1 MASPILIT
9 SCDTSI
15 QYNVEYTGITLNN
28 GSAYIFTFTGS
39 TPSGCYTYNGVGTLP
54 TVDYVSTVSTP
65 YAGCVECLGSITP
78 TPTPT
83 NTETPTV
90 TPTNTETPT
99 VTPTESETS
108 TPTITPTN
116 TETPTPT
123 ITPTNTETP
132 TVTPTESE
140 TPTVTPTESETPTPT
155 ITPTNTETPTVT
167 PTESETPTPTVTP
180 TNTETPTV
188 TPTNTPTCSVTT
200 QYLEV
205 DLGGCSNFQLSL
217 FNDSGFTS
225 NANALCDYIISG
237 TAYGDLGTVYSG
249 TEIIQQGDHNHN
261 FNLNPVLQ
269 PGECVTGFTVNSYT
283 TSGCTCPVILILPAE
298 PTPTPTI
305 TPTPTNTETPTVTPT
320 ESETPTP
327 TITPTNTETPTVT
340 PTESET
346 PTPTV
351 TPTNTETPTGT
362 PSVSQTP
369 TETSTP
375 TNTETPTVTPTVTV
389 TPTNTETPT
398 VTPTNT
404 ETPTVT
410 PTNTQTP
417 TVTPSIT
424 PTDYVFNIYTF
435 KDCCDVSNIFR
446 FNTISSTLI
455 VGQTFYISSTGFT
468 GCAEVIPYEPI
479 GENYSGVGVVFTEQS
494 SCDDGYCP
502 TCPTPTPT
510 PSGPVVDCTCLE
522 YLLYNSNSIDV
533 YVDHIDCYGQFREF
547 LILADTT
554 VSLCACENSV
564 IAPEGV
570 YVTLIGECPAPSATV
585 QPTPTQTPTPSLTP
599 SAGWN
604 LCPISEYCLLT
615 YFPTT
620 ELYDGTYYSAGT
632 ENERIF
638 YTGDTGVI
646 YYTGTYWCLSA
657 TQFGDCI
664 LHGKIPS
671 SSICPDL
678 CDEVFSSGTCVTT
691 TSTTNPCNIFD
702 FDAYFYCDVSTTT
715 TTTIPCSATSIDVS
729 FSSYTT
735 TTTTANPCIGV
746 GGSISFS
753 SYTTTTTTTGTTTTT
768 TAPRNLPVS
777 GDVTFTLVETIF
789 VCPGQTYQFQE
800 CNTNNMYY
808 LEPSNIFVDVDLI
821 TNYAY
826 NMTINGT
833 QSCYTYIGVS
843 DISPNAT
850 CSVVDSWYDN
860 CSTCIETL

>member
-1 MASPILIT
+1 MASIIIQ
-9 SCDTSI
+9 SCNSPFT
-15 QYNVEYTGITLNN
+15 QYDVEYSGTPLSPSPI
-28 GSAYIFTFTGS
+28 AYFLTFTGS
-39 TPSGCYTYNGVGTLP
+39 TPSDCYTYTGAIGSTPIDEIV
-54 TVDYVSTVSTP
+54 TVSTP
-65 YAGCVECLGSITP
+65 FPSCIECLGSITP

-83 NTETPTV
+83 NTV
-90 TPTNTETPT
+90 
-99 VTPTESETS
+99 

-116 TETPTPT
+116 TETPTG
-123 ITPTNTETP
+123 TPSISETP
-132 TVTPTESE
+132 TVTPTL
-140 TPTVTPTESETPTPT
+140 TVTPTESETPTPT

-167 PTESETPTPTVTP
+167 PT
-180 TNTETPTV
+180 
-188 TPTNTPTCSVTT
+188 
-200 QYLEV
+200 
-205 DLGGCSNFQLSL
+205 
-217 FNDSGFTS
+217 
-225 NANALCDYIISG
+225 
-237 TAYGDLGTVYSG
+237 
-249 TEIIQQGDHNHN
+249 
-261 FNLNPVLQ
+261 
-269 PGECVTGFTVNSYT
+269 
-283 TSGCTCPVILILPAE
+283 
-298 PTPTPTI
+298 
-305 TPTPTNTETPTVTPT
+305 VTPT

-327 TITPTNTETPTVT
+327 TITPTNTETPSVSQT
-340 PTESET
+340 PTNTQT
-346 PTPTV
+346 PTGTPSVSPTSTPTV
-351 TPTNTETPTGT
+351 TPTNTQTPTGT
-362 PSVSQTP
+362 PSVSP
-369 TETSTP
+369 TS
-375 TNTETPTVTPTVTV
+375 TVTPT
-389 TPTNTETPT
+389 PTITSTPT

-404 ETPTVT
+404 QTPTVT

-424 PTDYVFNIYTF
+424 PTDYAFNIYTF
-435 KDCCDVSNIFR
+435 KDCCDETNIFR

-455 VGQTFYISSTGFT
+455 VGQTFYITSTGFT

-494 SCDDGYCP
+494 SCDDGFCP

-547 LILADTT
+547 LVVADTT

-570 YVTLIGECPAPSATV
+570 YITLIGECPAPSSTV

-604 LCPISEYCLLT
+604 LCPIDEYCLLT

-620 ELYDGTYYSAGT
+620 ELYDGTYYSGST
-632 ENERIF
+632 YLDRVV
-638 YTGDTGVI
+638 YSGDNAVI
-646 YYTGTYWCLSA
+646 YYTGTYWCLSE
-657 TQFGDCI
+657 TLGGDCI

-691 TSTTNPCNIFD
+691 TSTTNPCNVFD

-768 TAPRNLPVS
+768 TTSRDLPVS

-808 LEPSNIFVDVDLI
+808 LEPSNIFVDVDIL

-843 DISPNAT
+843 TVSPNAT
-850 CSVVDSWYDN
+850 GSFVDSWYDN

>member
-1 MASPILIT
+1 MATILIT
-9 SCDTSI
+9 SCDTLLT
-15 QYNVEYTGITLNN
+15 YNVEYGGIPLVSPPT
-28 GSAYIFTFTGS
+28 AYFLTFTGS
-39 TPSGCYTYNGVGTLP
+39 TPSGCYTYTAIGSSP
-54 TVDYVSTVSTP
+54 IDEIATVSSP
-65 YAGCVECLGSITP
+65 YAGCIECLGSITP

-83 NTETPTV
+83 NTVTPTLNTPTP
-90 TPTNTETPT
+90 TPTNTATPT
-99 VTPTESETS
+99 LTP
-108 TPTITPTN
+108 
-116 TETPTPT
+116 
-123 ITPTNTETP
+123 
-132 TVTPTESE
+132 
-140 TPTVTPTESETPTPT
+140 
-155 ITPTNTETPTVT
+155 T

-180 TNTETPTV
+180 TNTATPTVTPTV
-188 TPTNTPTCSVTT
+188 TPTNTK
-200 QYLEV
+200 
-205 DLGGCSNFQLSL
+205 
-217 FNDSGFTS
+217 
-225 NANALCDYIISG
+225 
-237 TAYGDLGTVYSG
+237 
-249 TEIIQQGDHNHN
+249 
-261 FNLNPVLQ
+261 
-269 PGECVTGFTVNSYT
+269 
-283 TSGCTCPVILILPAE
+283 
-298 PTPTPTI
+298 
-305 TPTPTNTETPTVTPT
+305 TPTVTPT
-320 ESETPTP
+320 T
-327 TITPTNTETPTVT
+327 TPTNTKTPTVT
-340 PTESET
+340 PTTT
-346 PTPTV
+346 PTNTKTPTV
-351 TPTNTETPTGT
+351 TP
-362 PSVSQTP
+362 S
-369 TETSTP
+369 
-375 TNTETPTVTPTVTV
+375 
-389 TPTNTETPT
+389 
-398 VTPTNT
+398 
-404 ETPTVT
+404 
-410 PTNTQTP
+410 NTQTP
-417 TVTPSIT
+417 TVTPSITPTNTNTPSIT

-435 KDCCDVSNIFR
+435 RDCCDVTNIFR
-446 FNTISSTLI
+446 FNTISSTLT
-455 VGQTFYISSTGFT
+455 VGQTFYISNSVDFT
-468 GCAEVIPYEPI
+468 GCAEVIPYESI

-510 PSGPVVDCTCLE
+510 PTGPVLDCTCLE
-522 YLLYNSNSIDV
+522 YLLFNSNSLDV

-547 LILADTT
+547 FILPNTT

-604 LCPISEYCLLT
+604 LCPVEEYCVLT
-615 YFPTT
+615 YFATT

-632 ENERIF
+632 ENDRIF

-646 YYTGTYWCLSA
+646 YYTGTHWCLSA

-702 FDAYFYCDVSTTT
+702 FDAYFDCDVSTTT
-715 TTTIPCSATSIDVS
+715 TTTIPCSATSIDVT
-729 FSSYTT
+729 FSAYTT

-753 SYTTTTTTTGTTTTT
+753 SYTTTTTTIGTTTTT
-768 TAPRNLPVS
+768 TTNRGLPVS
-777 GDVTFTLVETIF
+777 GDVTYTLVETVF

-843 DISPNAT
+843 TVSPNAT
-850 CSVVDSWYDN
+850 SSVVDSWYSN

>member
-15 QYNVEYTGITLNN
+15 QYNVEYTGITLNG

-39 TPSGCYTYNGVGTLP
+39 TPSGCYTYNGIGTLP
-54 TVDYVSTVSTP
+54 VVDYVSTVSTL

-83 NTETPTV
+83 NTETPT
-90 TPTNTETPT
+90 P
-99 VTPTESETS
+99 
-108 TPTITPTN
+108 TPTN

-123 ITPTNTETP
+123 PTNTETP
-132 TVTPTESE
+132 TV
-140 TPTVTPTESETPTPT
+140 
-155 ITPTNTETPTVT
+155 
-167 PTESETPTPTVTP
+167 
-180 TNTETPTV
+180 
-188 TPTNTPTCSVTT
+188 
-200 QYLEV
+200 
-205 DLGGCSNFQLSL
+205 
-217 FNDSGFTS
+217 
-225 NANALCDYIISG
+225 
-237 TAYGDLGTVYSG
+237 
-249 TEIIQQGDHNHN
+249 
-261 FNLNPVLQ
+261 
-269 PGECVTGFTVNSYT
+269 
-283 TSGCTCPVILILPAE
+283 
-298 PTPTPTI
+298 
-305 TPTPTNTETPTVTPT
+305 TPTNTETPTVTPT

-346 PTPTV
+346 PTPTITPTNTETPTVTPTVTV

-362 PSVSQTP
+362 PSVSQTPTETSTPTNTQTPTVTPTVTSTPTNTQTPTVTP

-398 VTPTNT
+398 VTPTVTVTPTNTKTPTGTPSVSQTPTVTPTNT

-424 PTDYVFNIYTF
+424 PTDYAFNIYTF

-547 LILADTT
+547 LVLADTT

-570 YVTLIGECPAPSATV
+570 YITLIGECPAPSATV

>member
-15 QYNVEYTGITLNN
+15 QYNVEYTGITLNG

-39 TPSGCYTYNGVGTLP
+39 TPSGCYTYNGIGTP
-54 TVDYVSTVSTP
+54 PVVDYVSTVSTL

-99 VTPTESETS
+99 VTPT
-108 TPTITPTN
+108 
-116 TETPTPT
+116 
-123 ITPTNTETP
+123 NTETP
-132 TVTPTESE
+132 TV
-140 TPTVTPTESETPTPT
+140 
-155 ITPTNTETPTVT
+155 
-167 PTESETPTPTVTP
+167 
-180 TNTETPTV
+180 
-188 TPTNTPTCSVTT
+188 
-200 QYLEV
+200 
-205 DLGGCSNFQLSL
+205 
-217 FNDSGFTS
+217 
-225 NANALCDYIISG
+225 
-237 TAYGDLGTVYSG
+237 
-249 TEIIQQGDHNHN
+249 
-261 FNLNPVLQ
+261 
-269 PGECVTGFTVNSYT
+269 
-283 TSGCTCPVILILPAE
+283 
-298 PTPTPTI
+298 
-305 TPTPTNTETPTVTPT
+305 TPTNTETPTVTPT

-346 PTPTV
+346 PTPTITPTNTETPTVTPSVTV

-375 TNTETPTVTPTVTV
+375 TNTQTPTVTPTETSTPTNTQTPTVTPTVTV

-398 VTPTNT
+398 GTLSVTQTPTVTPTNT
-404 ETPTVT
+404 QTSTPTVT

-424 PTDYVFNIYTF
+424 PTNTNTPSITPTDYAFNIYTF
-435 KDCCDVSNIFR
+435 KDCCDETNIFR

-455 VGQTFYISSTGFT
+455 VGQTFYITSTGFT

-494 SCDDGYCP
+494 SCDDGFCP

-547 LILADTT
+547 LVVADTT

-570 YVTLIGECPAPSATV
+570 YITLIGECPAPSATV

-789 VCPGQTYQFQE
+789 ICPGQTYQFQE

>member
-15 QYNVEYTGITLNN
+15 PYNVEYTGITLNG

-39 TPSGCYTYNGVGTLP
+39 TPSGCYTYNGIGTLP
-54 TVDYVSTVSTP
+54 VVDYVSTVSTL

-83 NTETPTV
+83 NTETPT
-90 TPTNTETPT
+90 P
-99 VTPTESETS
+99 
-108 TPTITPTN
+108 
-116 TETPTPT
+116 
-123 ITPTNTETP
+123 
-132 TVTPTESE
+132 
-140 TPTVTPTESETPTPT
+140 
-155 ITPTNTETPTVT
+155 
-167 PTESETPTPTVTP
+167 TP

-188 TPTNTPTCSVTT
+188 TPTNT
-200 QYLEV
+200 E
-205 DLGGCSNFQLSL
+205 
-217 FNDSGFTS
+217 
-225 NANALCDYIISG
+225 
-237 TAYGDLGTVYSG
+237 
-249 TEIIQQGDHNHN
+249 
-261 FNLNPVLQ
+261 
-269 PGECVTGFTVNSYT
+269 
-283 TSGCTCPVILILPAE
+283 
-298 PTPTPTI
+298 TPTV
-305 TPTPTNTETPTVTPT
+305 TPTNTETPTVTPT

-346 PTPTV
+346 PTPTITPTNTETPTVTPTESETPTPTITPTNTETPTVTPTESETPTPTITPTNTETPTVTPTVTV

-375 TNTETPTVTPTVTV
+375 TNTQTPTVTPTETSTPTNTQTPTVTPTVTSTPTNTQTPTVTPTVTV

-398 VTPTNT
+398 GTLSVTQTPTVTPTNT
-404 ETPTVT
+404 QTSTPTVT

-424 PTDYVFNIYTF
+424 PTDYAFNIYTF

-522 YLLYNSNSIDV
+522 YLLFNSNSLDV

-547 LILADTT
+547 FILPNTT

-604 LCPISEYCLLT
+604 LCPVEEYCVLT

-632 ENERIF
+632 HNDRV
-638 YTGDTGVI
+638 YYSGDTGFI
-646 YYTGTYWCLSA
+646 YYSTGTTSWCLSS
-657 TQFGDCI
+657 TLNGSCI
-664 LHGKIPS
+664 LHGKIPN

-678 CDEVFSSGTCVTT
+678 CDELFSSGTCVTT

-702 FDAYFYCDVSTTT
+702 FDAYFDCDVSTTT
-715 TTTIPCSATSIDVS
+715 TTTIPCSATSINVT
-729 FSSYTT
+729 FSAYTT
-735 TTTTANPCIGV
+735 TTTTVSPCPSFT
-746 GGSISFS
+746 GSISFS

-768 TAPRNLPVS
+768 TANRSLPVS
-777 GDVTFTLVETIF
+777 GDVTYTLVETVF

-843 DISPNAT
+843 TVSPNAT
-850 CSVVDSWYDN
+850 SSVVDSWYGN

>member
-15 QYNVEYTGITLNN
+15 QYNVEYTGITLNG

-39 TPSGCYTYNGVGTLP
+39 TPSGCYTYNGIGTP
-54 TVDYVSTVSTP
+54 PVVDYVSTVSTL

-99 VTPTESETS
+99 VTPT
-108 TPTITPTN
+108 
-116 TETPTPT
+116 
-123 ITPTNTETP
+123 NTETP
-132 TVTPTESE
+132 TV
-140 TPTVTPTESETPTPT
+140 
-155 ITPTNTETPTVT
+155 
-167 PTESETPTPTVTP
+167 
-180 TNTETPTV
+180 
-188 TPTNTPTCSVTT
+188 
-200 QYLEV
+200 
-205 DLGGCSNFQLSL
+205 
-217 FNDSGFTS
+217 
-225 NANALCDYIISG
+225 
-237 TAYGDLGTVYSG
+237 
-249 TEIIQQGDHNHN
+249 
-261 FNLNPVLQ
+261 
-269 PGECVTGFTVNSYT
+269 
-283 TSGCTCPVILILPAE
+283 
-298 PTPTPTI
+298 
-305 TPTPTNTETPTVTPT
+305 TPTNTETPTVTPT

-346 PTPTV
+346 PTPTITPTNTETPTVTPSVTV

-375 TNTETPTVTPTVTV
+375 TNTQTPTVTPTETSTPTNTQTPTVTPTVTV

-398 VTPTNT
+398 GTLSVTQTPTVTPTNT
-404 ETPTVT
+404 QTSTPTVT

-424 PTDYVFNIYTF
+424 PTNTNTPSITPTDYVFNIYTF
-435 KDCCDVSNIFR
+435 RDCCDVTNIFR
-446 FNTISSTLI
+446 FNTISSTLT
-455 VGQTFYISSTGFT
+455 VGQTFYISNSVDFT
-468 GCAEVIPYEPI
+468 GCAEVIPYESI

-510 PSGPVVDCTCLE
+510 PTGPVLDCTCLE
-522 YLLYNSNSIDV
+522 YLLFNSNSLDV

-547 LILADTT
+547 FILPNTT

-604 LCPISEYCLLT
+604 LCPVEEYCVLT

-632 ENERIF
+632 YNNRV
-638 YTGDTGVI
+638 YYSGDTGFI

-657 TQFGDCI
+657 TLNGSCI
-664 LHGKIPS
+664 LHGKIPNT
-671 SSICPDL
+671 SICPDL

-702 FDAYFYCDVSTTT
+702 FDAYFDCDVSTTT
-715 TTTIPCSATSIDVS
+715 TTTIPCSATSINVT
-729 FSSYTT
+729 FSAYTT
-735 TTTTANPCIGV
+735 TTTTVSPCPSFT
-746 GGSISFS
+746 GSISFS

-768 TAPRNLPVS
+768 TANRSLPVS
-777 GDVTFTLVETIF
+777 GDVTYTLVETVF

-843 DISPNAT
+843 TVSPNAT
-850 CSVVDSWYDN
+850 SSVVDSWYGN

>member
-15 QYNVEYTGITLNN
+15 QYNVEYTGITLNG

-39 TPSGCYTYNGVGTLP
+39 TPSGCYTYNGIGTP
-54 TVDYVSTVSTP
+54 PVVDYVSTVSTL

-99 VTPTESETS
+99 VTPT
-108 TPTITPTN
+108 N
-116 TETPTPT
+116 TE
-123 ITPTNTETP
+123 
-132 TVTPTESE
+132 
-140 TPTVTPTESETPTPT
+140 
-155 ITPTNTETPTVT
+155 
-167 PTESETPTPTVTP
+167 TPTVTP

-188 TPTNTPTCSVTT
+188 
-200 QYLEV
+200 
-205 DLGGCSNFQLSL
+205 
-217 FNDSGFTS
+217 
-225 NANALCDYIISG
+225 
-237 TAYGDLGTVYSG
+237 
-249 TEIIQQGDHNHN
+249 
-261 FNLNPVLQ
+261 
-269 PGECVTGFTVNSYT
+269 
-283 TSGCTCPVILILPAE
+283 
-298 PTPTPTI
+298 
-305 TPTPTNTETPTVTPT
+305 TPTNTETPTVTPT

-346 PTPTV
+346 PTPTITPTNTETPTVTPSVTV

-375 TNTETPTVTPTVTV
+375 TNTQTPTVTPTETSTPTNTQTPTVTPTVTV

-398 VTPTNT
+398 GTLSVTQTPTVTPTNT
-404 ETPTVT
+404 QTSTPTVT

-424 PTDYVFNIYTF
+424 PTNTNTPSITPTDYVFNIYTF
-435 KDCCDVSNIFR
+435 RDCCDVTNIFR
-446 FNTISSTLI
+446 FNTISSTLT
-455 VGQTFYISSTGFT
+455 VGQTFYISNSVDFT
-468 GCAEVIPYEPI
+468 GCAEVIPYESI

-510 PSGPVVDCTCLE
+510 PTGPVLDCTCLE
-522 YLLYNSNSIDV
+522 YLLFNSNSLDV

-547 LILADTT
+547 FILPNTT

-604 LCPISEYCLLT
+604 LCPVEEYCVLT

-632 ENERIF
+632 YNNRV
-638 YTGDTGVI
+638 YYSGDTGFI

-657 TQFGDCI
+657 TLNGSCI
-664 LHGKIPS
+664 LHGKIPNT
-671 SSICPDL
+671 SICPDL

-702 FDAYFYCDVSTTT
+702 FDAYFDCDVSTTT
-715 TTTIPCSATSIDVS
+715 TTTIPCSATSINVT
-729 FSSYTT
+729 FSAYTT
-735 TTTTANPCIGV
+735 TTTTVSPCPSFT
-746 GGSISFS
+746 GSISFS

-768 TAPRNLPVS
+768 TANRSLPVS
-777 GDVTFTLVETIF
+777 GDVTYTLVETVF

-843 DISPNAT
+843 TVSPNAT
-850 CSVVDSWYDN
+850 SSVVDSWYGN

>member
-1 MASPILIT
+1 MCTQIIGMEFSVVSKNAACTSPTIASFYVSPLSSLAVGQTLSVNSSCTFPVNDGWYIDTANPNVVYVVTGGSGLIT
-9 SCDTSI
+9 STEFCVDPTPTSTATPTQTITPTLTSTPTNTVTPTQTITPTNCDCVYVDVTITQLDIDSASGNTNPSENGI
-15 QYNVEYTGITLNN
+15 VGYQYNVCTSPSPQTVEYYSGAGVYTNSVCVKQN
-28 GSAYIFTFTGS
+28 QVGSSILFYTQGDNVVT
-39 TPSGCYTYNGVGTLP
+39 SGTSSFSVGGCC
-54 TVDYVSTVSTP
+54 VD
-65 YAGCVECLGSITP
+65 ATP

-90 TPTNTETPT
+90 TPTTTNTQTPTPTVTPSNTETPT
-99 VTPTESETS
+99 VTPT
-108 TPTITPTN
+108 PTN
-116 TETPTPT
+116 TQTPTGTPSVSPTSTVTPTPT
-123 ITPTNTETP
+123 IT
-132 TVTPTESE
+132 S
-140 TPTVTPTESETPTPT
+140 
-155 ITPTNTETPTVT
+155 
-167 PTESETPTPTVTP
+167 TPTVTP
-180 TNTETPTV
+180 TNT
-188 TPTNTPTCSVTT
+188 
-200 QYLEV
+200 Q
-205 DLGGCSNFQLSL
+205 
-217 FNDSGFTS
+217 
-225 NANALCDYIISG
+225 
-237 TAYGDLGTVYSG
+237 
-249 TEIIQQGDHNHN
+249 
-261 FNLNPVLQ
+261 
-269 PGECVTGFTVNSYT
+269 
-283 TSGCTCPVILILPAE
+283 
-298 PTPTPTI
+298 
-305 TPTPTNTETPTVTPT
+305 
-320 ESETPTP
+320 
-327 TITPTNTETPTVT
+327 
-340 PTESET
+340 
-346 PTPTV
+346 
-351 TPTNTETPTGT
+351 
-362 PSVSQTP
+362 
-369 TETSTP
+369 
-375 TNTETPTVTPTVTV
+375 
-389 TPTNTETPT
+389 
-398 VTPTNT
+398 
-404 ETPTVT
+404 TPTVT

-424 PTDYVFNIYTF
+424 PTDYAFNIYTF
-435 KDCCDVSNIFR
+435 KDCCNETNIFR

-455 VGQTFYISSTGFT
+455 VGQTFYITSTGFT

-494 SCDDGYCP
+494 SCDDGFCP

-547 LILADTT
+547 LVVADTT

-570 YVTLIGECPAPSATV
+570 YITLIGECPAPSSTV

-604 LCPISEYCLLT
+604 LCPIDEYCLLT

-620 ELYDGTYYSAGT
+620 ELYDGTYYSGST
-632 ENERIF
+632 YLDRVV
-638 YTGDTGVI
+638 YSGDNAVI
-646 YYTGTYWCLSA
+646 YYTGTYWCLSE
-657 TQFGDCI
+657 TLGGDCI

-691 TSTTNPCNIFD
+691 TSTTNPCNVFD

-768 TAPRNLPVS
+768 TTSRDLPVS

-808 LEPSNIFVDVDLI
+808 LEPSNIFVDVDIL

-843 DISPNAT
+843 TVSPNAT
-850 CSVVDSWYDN
+850 GSFVDSWYDN

>member
-15 QYNVEYTGITLNN
+15 QYNVEYTGITLNG

-39 TPSGCYTYNGVGTLP
+39 TPSGCYTYNGIGTP
-54 TVDYVSTVSTP
+54 PVVDYVSTVSTL

-99 VTPTESETS
+99 VTPT
-108 TPTITPTN
+108 N
-116 TETPTPT
+116 TE
-123 ITPTNTETP
+123 
-132 TVTPTESE
+132 
-140 TPTVTPTESETPTPT
+140 
-155 ITPTNTETPTVT
+155 
-167 PTESETPTPTVTP
+167 TPTVTP

-188 TPTNTPTCSVTT
+188 
-200 QYLEV
+200 
-205 DLGGCSNFQLSL
+205 
-217 FNDSGFTS
+217 
-225 NANALCDYIISG
+225 
-237 TAYGDLGTVYSG
+237 
-249 TEIIQQGDHNHN
+249 
-261 FNLNPVLQ
+261 
-269 PGECVTGFTVNSYT
+269 
-283 TSGCTCPVILILPAE
+283 
-298 PTPTPTI
+298 
-305 TPTPTNTETPTVTPT
+305 TPTNTETPTVTPT

-346 PTPTV
+346 PTPTITPTNTETPTVTPSVTV

-375 TNTETPTVTPTVTV
+375 TNTQTPTVTPTETSTPTNTQTPTVTPTVTV

-398 VTPTNT
+398 GTLSVTQTPTVTPTNT
-404 ETPTVT
+404 QTSTPTVT

-424 PTDYVFNIYTF
+424 PTNTNTPSITPTDYVFNIYTF
-435 KDCCDVSNIFR
+435 RDCCDVTNIFR
-446 FNTISSTLI
+446 FNTISSTLT
-455 VGQTFYISSTGFT
+455 VGQTFYISNSVDFT
-468 GCAEVIPYEPI
+468 GCAEVIPYESI

-494 SCDDGYCP
+494 SCDDGFCP

-547 LILADTT
+547 LVVADTT

-570 YVTLIGECPAPSATV
+570 YITLIGECPAPSATV

-789 VCPGQTYQFQE
+789 ICPGQTYQFQE

>member
-1 MASPILIT
+1 MATISIT
-9 SCDTSI
+9 SCDTLI
-15 QYNVEYTGITLNN
+15 TYNVEYGGIPLVSPPT
-28 GSAYIFTFTGS
+28 AYFLTFTGS
-39 TPSGCYTYNGVGTLP
+39 TPSGCYTYTAIGSSP
-54 TVDYVSTVSTP
+54 IDEIATVSSP
-65 YAGCVECLGSITP
+65 YAGCIECLGSITP

-99 VTPTESETS
+99 VTPT
-108 TPTITPTN
+108 
-116 TETPTPT
+116 
-123 ITPTNTETP
+123 NTETP
-132 TVTPTESE
+132 TV
-140 TPTVTPTESETPTPT
+140 
-155 ITPTNTETPTVT
+155 
-167 PTESETPTPTVTP
+167 
-180 TNTETPTV
+180 
-188 TPTNTPTCSVTT
+188 
-200 QYLEV
+200 
-205 DLGGCSNFQLSL
+205 
-217 FNDSGFTS
+217 
-225 NANALCDYIISG
+225 
-237 TAYGDLGTVYSG
+237 
-249 TEIIQQGDHNHN
+249 
-261 FNLNPVLQ
+261 
-269 PGECVTGFTVNSYT
+269 
-283 TSGCTCPVILILPAE
+283 
-298 PTPTPTI
+298 
-305 TPTPTNTETPTVTPT
+305 TPTNTETPTVTPT

-346 PTPTV
+346 PTPTITPTNTETPTVTPTVTV

-375 TNTETPTVTPTVTV
+375 TNTQTPTVTPTVTV
-389 TPTNTETPT
+389 TSTNTETPTGTLSVTQTPT

-404 ETPTVT
+404 QTSTPTVT

-424 PTDYVFNIYTF
+424 PTDYAFNIYTF

-510 PSGPVVDCTCLE
+510 PTGPVLDCTCLE
-522 YLLYNSNSIDV
+522 YLLFNSNSLDV

-547 LILADTT
+547 FILPNTT

-570 YVTLIGECPAPSATV
+570 YITLIGECPAPSATV

-604 LCPISEYCLLT
+604 LCPVEEYCVLT

-632 ENERIF
+632 YNNRV
-638 YTGDTGVI
+638 YYSGDTGFI
-646 YYTGTYWCLSA
+646 YYSTGTTSWCLSS
-657 TQFGDCI
+657 TLNGSCI
-664 LHGKIPS
+664 LHGKIPN

-678 CDEVFSSGTCVTT
+678 CDELFSSGTCVTT
-691 TSTTNPCNIFD
+691 TSTTNLCNIFD
-702 FDAYFYCDVSTTT
+702 FDAYFDCDVSTTT
-715 TTTIPCSATSIDVS
+715 TTTIPCSATSINVT
-729 FSSYTT
+729 FSAYTT
-735 TTTTANPCIGV
+735 TTTTVSPCPSFT
-746 GGSISFS
+746 GSISFS

-768 TAPRNLPVS
+768 TANRSLPVS
-777 GDVTFTLVETIF
+777 GDVTYTLVETVF

-843 DISPNAT
+843 TVSPNAT
-850 CSVVDSWYDN
+850 SSVVDSWYGN

>member
-1 MASPILIT
+1 MASIIIQ
-9 SCDTSI
+9 SCNSPFT
-15 QYNVEYTGITLNN
+15 QYDVEYSGTPLSPSPI
-28 GSAYIFTFTGS
+28 AYFLTFTGS
-39 TPSGCYTYNGVGTLP
+39 TPSGCYTDTGAIGSNP
-54 TVDYVSTVSTP
+54 VDEIATVSTP
-65 YAGCVECLGSITP
+65 FPSCVECLGSITP

-99 VTPTESETS
+99 VTPT
-108 TPTITPTN
+108 
-116 TETPTPT
+116 
-123 ITPTNTETP
+123 NTETP

-140 TPTVTPTESETPTPT
+140 TS
-155 ITPTNTETPTVT
+155 TPTV
-167 PTESETPTPTVTP
+167 
-180 TNTETPTV
+180 
-188 TPTNTPTCSVTT
+188 
-200 QYLEV
+200 
-205 DLGGCSNFQLSL
+205 
-217 FNDSGFTS
+217 
-225 NANALCDYIISG
+225 
-237 TAYGDLGTVYSG
+237 
-249 TEIIQQGDHNHN
+249 
-261 FNLNPVLQ
+261 
-269 PGECVTGFTVNSYT
+269 
-283 TSGCTCPVILILPAE
+283 
-298 PTPTPTI
+298 
-305 TPTPTNTETPTVTPT
+305 TPTNTETPTVTPT

-346 PTPTV
+346 PTPTI

-375 TNTETPTVTPTVTV
+375 TNTETPTVTPTVTSTPTNTQTPVTPTETSTPTNTETPTVTPTVTV

-398 VTPTNT
+398 VTPTVTVTPTNT
-404 ETPTVT
+404 ETPTGTPSVSQTPTVTPTNTQTPTVT

-424 PTDYVFNIYTF
+424 PTDYAFNIYTF

-547 LILADTT
+547 LVLADTT

-570 YVTLIGECPAPSATV
+570 YITLIGECPAPSATV

>member
-99 VTPTESETS
+99 VTPTESET
-108 TPTITPTN
+108 
-116 TETPTPT
+116 PTPT
-123 ITPTNTETP
+123 I
-132 TVTPTESE
+132 
-140 TPTVTPTESETPTPT
+140 
-155 ITPTNTETPTVT
+155 
-167 PTESETPTPTVTP
+167 TP

-424 PTDYVFNIYTF
+424 PTDYAFNIYTF

-522 YLLYNSNSIDV
+522 YLLYNSDSIDV

-547 LILADTT
+547 LVLADTT

-570 YVTLIGECPAPSATV
+570 YITLIGECPAPSATV

-599 SAGWN
+599 SVGWN

-632 ENERIF
+632 YNTRVYYSGSSAF
-638 YTGDTGVI
+638 I
-646 YYTGTYWCLSA
+646 YYSTGTTSWCLS
-657 TQFGDCI
+657 TTLGGSCI
-664 LHGKIPS
+664 LHGKIPN

>member
-15 QYNVEYTGITLNN
+15 QYNVEYTGITLNG

-39 TPSGCYTYNGVGTLP
+39 TPSGCYTYNGIGTP
-54 TVDYVSTVSTP
+54 PVVDYVSTVSTL

-99 VTPTESETS
+99 VTPT
-108 TPTITPTN
+108 
-116 TETPTPT
+116 
-123 ITPTNTETP
+123 NTETP
-132 TVTPTESE
+132 TV
-140 TPTVTPTESETPTPT
+140 
-155 ITPTNTETPTVT
+155 
-167 PTESETPTPTVTP
+167 
-180 TNTETPTV
+180 
-188 TPTNTPTCSVTT
+188 
-200 QYLEV
+200 
-205 DLGGCSNFQLSL
+205 
-217 FNDSGFTS
+217 
-225 NANALCDYIISG
+225 
-237 TAYGDLGTVYSG
+237 
-249 TEIIQQGDHNHN
+249 
-261 FNLNPVLQ
+261 
-269 PGECVTGFTVNSYT
+269 
-283 TSGCTCPVILILPAE
+283 
-298 PTPTPTI
+298 
-305 TPTPTNTETPTVTPT
+305 TPTNTETPTVTPT

-340 PTESET
+340 PSV
-346 PTPTV
+346 TV

-375 TNTETPTVTPTVTV
+375 TNTQTPTVTPTVTV

-398 VTPTNT
+398 GTLSVTQTPTVTPTNT
-404 ETPTVT
+404 QTSTPTVT

-424 PTDYVFNIYTF
+424 PTNTNTPSITPTDYVFNIYTF
-435 KDCCDVSNIFR
+435 RDCCDVTNIFR
-446 FNTISSTLI
+446 FNTISSTLT
-455 VGQTFYISSTGFT
+455 VGQTFYISNSVDFT
-468 GCAEVIPYEPI
+468 GCAEVIPYESI

-510 PSGPVVDCTCLE
+510 PTGPVLDCTCLE
-522 YLLYNSNSIDV
+522 YLLFNSNSLDV

-547 LILADTT
+547 FILPNTT

-604 LCPISEYCLLT
+604 LCPVEEYCVLT

-632 ENERIF
+632 YNNRV
-638 YTGDTGVI
+638 YYSGDTGFI

-657 TQFGDCI
+657 TLNGSCI
-664 LHGKIPS
+664 LHGKIPNT
-671 SSICPDL
+671 SICPDL

-691 TSTTNPCNIFD
+691 TSTTNPCNVFD

-768 TAPRNLPVS
+768 TTSRDLPVS

-808 LEPSNIFVDVDLI
+808 LEPSNIFVDVDIL

>member
-15 QYNVEYTGITLNN
+15 QYNVEYTGITLNG

-39 TPSGCYTYNGVGTLP
+39 TPSGCYTYNGIGTLP
-54 TVDYVSTVSTP
+54 VVDYVSTVSTL

-83 NTETPTV
+83 NTETPTP

-99 VTPTESETS
+99 VTPTD
-108 TPTITPTN
+108 TN
-116 TETPTPT
+116 TYQYRNSYKLLHRLIQTP
-123 ITPTNTETP
+123 TPTNTETP
-132 TVTPTESE
+132 TV
-140 TPTVTPTESETPTPT
+140 
-155 ITPTNTETPTVT
+155 
-167 PTESETPTPTVTP
+167 
-180 TNTETPTV
+180 
-188 TPTNTPTCSVTT
+188 
-200 QYLEV
+200 
-205 DLGGCSNFQLSL
+205 
-217 FNDSGFTS
+217 
-225 NANALCDYIISG
+225 
-237 TAYGDLGTVYSG
+237 
-249 TEIIQQGDHNHN
+249 
-261 FNLNPVLQ
+261 
-269 PGECVTGFTVNSYT
+269 
-283 TSGCTCPVILILPAE
+283 
-298 PTPTPTI
+298 
-305 TPTPTNTETPTVTPT
+305 TPTNTETPTVTPT

-346 PTPTV
+346 PTPTITPTNTETPTVTPTVTV

-375 TNTETPTVTPTVTV
+375 TNTQTPTVTPTVTSTPTNTQTPTVTPTVTSTPTNTQTPTVTPTVTV

-398 VTPTNT
+398 GTLSVTQTPTVTPTNT
-404 ETPTVT
+404 QTSTPTVT

-424 PTDYVFNIYTF
+424 PTDYAFNIYTF

-522 YLLYNSNSIDV
+522 YLLFNSNSLDV

-547 LILADTT
+547 FILPNTT

-604 LCPISEYCLLT
+604 LCPVEEYCVLT

-632 ENERIF
+632 HNDRV
-638 YTGDTGVI
+638 YYSGDTGFI
-646 YYTGTYWCLSA
+646 YYSTGTTSWCLSS
-657 TQFGDCI
+657 TLNGSCI
-664 LHGKIPS
+664 LHGKIPN

-678 CDEVFSSGTCVTT
+678 CDELFSSGTCVTT

-702 FDAYFYCDVSTTT
+702 FDAYFDCDVSTTT
-715 TTTIPCSATSIDVS
+715 TTTIPCSATSINVT
-729 FSSYTT
+729 FSAYTT
-735 TTTTANPCIGV
+735 TTTTVSPCPSFT
-746 GGSISFS
+746 GSISFS

-768 TAPRNLPVS
+768 TANRSLPVS
-777 GDVTFTLVETIF
+777 GDVTYTLVETVF

-843 DISPNAT
+843 TVSPNAIG
-850 CSVVDSWYDN
+850 SVVDSWYGN

>member
-15 QYNVEYTGITLNN
+15 QYNVEYTGITLNG

-39 TPSGCYTYNGVGTLP
+39 TPSGCYTYNGIGTLP
-54 TVDYVSTVSTP
+54 VVDYVSTVSTL

-90 TPTNTETPT
+90 TPT
-99 VTPTESETS
+99 
-108 TPTITPTN
+108 
-116 TETPTPT
+116 
-123 ITPTNTETP
+123 
-132 TVTPTESE
+132 
-140 TPTVTPTESETPTPT
+140 ESETPTPT
-155 ITPTNTETPTVT
+155 PTLCDCVYVDVTITQQDIDAASGNTGTSLNGVVTYQYNVCGTPSPQTTQDYTVSGTYLNSVCVKQSQVGSSFFYYSQQDEIITSGTSSYSVGGCCTALT
-167 PTESETPTPTVTP
+167 PTPTPTVTQ
-180 TNTETPTV
+180 TPTV
-188 TPTNTPTCSVTT
+188 
-200 QYLEV
+200 
-205 DLGGCSNFQLSL
+205 
-217 FNDSGFTS
+217 
-225 NANALCDYIISG
+225 
-237 TAYGDLGTVYSG
+237 
-249 TEIIQQGDHNHN
+249 
-261 FNLNPVLQ
+261 
-269 PGECVTGFTVNSYT
+269 
-283 TSGCTCPVILILPAE
+283 
-298 PTPTPTI
+298 
-305 TPTPTNTETPTVTPT
+305 TETPTVTPT

-346 PTPTV
+346 PTPTITPTNTETPTVTPTVTV

-375 TNTETPTVTPTVTV
+375 TNTQTPTVTPTVTSTPTNTQTPTVTPTVTSTPTNTQTPTVTPTVTV

-398 VTPTNT
+398 GTLSVTQTPTVTPTNT
-404 ETPTVT
+404 QTSTPTVT

-424 PTDYVFNIYTF
+424 PTDYAFNIYTF

-522 YLLYNSNSIDV
+522 YLLFNSNSLDV

-547 LILADTT
+547 FILPNTT

-604 LCPISEYCLLT
+604 LCPVEEYCVLT

-632 ENERIF
+632 HNDRV
-638 YTGDTGVI
+638 YYSGDTGFI
-646 YYTGTYWCLSA
+646 YYSTGTTSWCLSS
-657 TQFGDCI
+657 TLNGSCI
-664 LHGKIPS
+664 LHGKIPN

-678 CDEVFSSGTCVTT
+678 CDELFSSGTCVTT

-702 FDAYFYCDVSTTT
+702 FDAYFDCDVSTTT
-715 TTTIPCSATSIDVS
+715 TTTIPCSATSINVT
-729 FSSYTT
+729 FSAYTT
-735 TTTTANPCIGV
+735 TTTTVSPCPSFT
-746 GGSISFS
+746 GSISFS

-768 TAPRNLPVS
+768 TANRSLPVS
-777 GDVTFTLVETIF
+777 GDVTYTLVETVF

-843 DISPNAT
+843 TVSPNAIG
-850 CSVVDSWYDN
+850 SVVDSWYGN

>member
-15 QYNVEYTGITLNN
+15 QYNVEYTGITLNG

-39 TPSGCYTYNGVGTLP
+39 TPSGCYTYNGIGTLP
-54 TVDYVSTVSTP
+54 VVDYVSTVSTL

-99 VTPTESETS
+99 VTPT
-108 TPTITPTN
+108 
-116 TETPTPT
+116 
-123 ITPTNTETP
+123 NTETP
-132 TVTPTESE
+132 TV
-140 TPTVTPTESETPTPT
+140 
-155 ITPTNTETPTVT
+155 
-167 PTESETPTPTVTP
+167 
-180 TNTETPTV
+180 
-188 TPTNTPTCSVTT
+188 
-200 QYLEV
+200 
-205 DLGGCSNFQLSL
+205 
-217 FNDSGFTS
+217 
-225 NANALCDYIISG
+225 
-237 TAYGDLGTVYSG
+237 
-249 TEIIQQGDHNHN
+249 
-261 FNLNPVLQ
+261 
-269 PGECVTGFTVNSYT
+269 
-283 TSGCTCPVILILPAE
+283 
-298 PTPTPTI
+298 
-305 TPTPTNTETPTVTPT
+305 TPTNTETPTVTPT

-346 PTPTV
+346 PTPTITPTNTETPTVTPSVTV

-375 TNTETPTVTPTVTV
+375 TNTQTPTVTPTVTV
-389 TPTNTETPT
+389 TPTNTETPSGTLSVTQTPT

-404 ETPTVT
+404 QTSTPTVT

-424 PTDYVFNIYTF
+424 PTNTNTPSITPTDYVFNIYTF
-435 KDCCDVSNIFR
+435 RDCCDVTNIFR
-446 FNTISSTLI
+446 FNTISSTLT
-455 VGQTFYISSTGFT
+455 VGQTFYISNSVDFT
-468 GCAEVIPYEPI
+468 GCAEVIPYESI

-510 PSGPVVDCTCLE
+510 PTGPVLDCTCLE
-522 YLLYNSNSIDV
+522 YLLFNSNSLDV

-547 LILADTT
+547 FILPNTT

-604 LCPISEYCLLT
+604 LCPVEEYCVLT

-632 ENERIF
+632 YNNRV
-638 YTGDTGVI
+638 YYSGDTGFI

-657 TQFGDCI
+657 TLNGSCI
-664 LHGKIPS
+664 LHGKIPNT
-671 SSICPDL
+671 SICPDL

-702 FDAYFYCDVSTTT
+702 FDAYFDCDVSTTT
-715 TTTIPCSATSIDVS
+715 TTTIPCSATSINVT
-729 FSSYTT
+729 FSAYTT
-735 TTTTANPCIGV
+735 TTTTVSPCPSFT
-746 GGSISFS
+746 GSISFS

-768 TAPRNLPVS
+768 TANRSLPVS
-777 GDVTFTLVETIF
+777 GDVTYTLVETVF

-843 DISPNAT
+843 TVSPNAT
-850 CSVVDSWYDN
+850 SSVVDSWYGN

>member
-15 QYNVEYTGITLNN
+15 QYNVEYTGITLNG

-39 TPSGCYTYNGVGTLP
+39 TPSGCYTYNGIGTP
-54 TVDYVSTVSTP
+54 PVVDYVSTVSTL

-99 VTPTESETS
+99 VTPT
-108 TPTITPTN
+108 N
-116 TETPTPT
+116 TE
-123 ITPTNTETP
+123 
-132 TVTPTESE
+132 
-140 TPTVTPTESETPTPT
+140 
-155 ITPTNTETPTVT
+155 
-167 PTESETPTPTVTP
+167 TPTVTP

-188 TPTNTPTCSVTT
+188 
-200 QYLEV
+200 
-205 DLGGCSNFQLSL
+205 
-217 FNDSGFTS
+217 
-225 NANALCDYIISG
+225 
-237 TAYGDLGTVYSG
+237 
-249 TEIIQQGDHNHN
+249 
-261 FNLNPVLQ
+261 
-269 PGECVTGFTVNSYT
+269 
-283 TSGCTCPVILILPAE
+283 
-298 PTPTPTI
+298 
-305 TPTPTNTETPTVTPT
+305 TPTNTETPTVTPT

-340 PTESET
+340 PSV
-346 PTPTV
+346 TV

-375 TNTETPTVTPTVTV
+375 TNTQTPTVTPTETSTPTNTQTPTVTPTVTV

-398 VTPTNT
+398 GTLSVTQTPTVTPTNT
-404 ETPTVT
+404 QTSTPTVT

-424 PTDYVFNIYTF
+424 PTNTNTPSITPTDYVFNIYTF
-435 KDCCDVSNIFR
+435 RDCCDVTNIFR
-446 FNTISSTLI
+446 FNTISSTLT
-455 VGQTFYISSTGFT
+455 VGQTFYISNSVDFT
-468 GCAEVIPYEPI
+468 GCAEVIPYESI

-510 PSGPVVDCTCLE
+510 PTGPVLDCTCLE
-522 YLLYNSNSIDV
+522 YLLFNSNSLDV

-547 LILADTT
+547 FILPNTT

-604 LCPISEYCLLT
+604 LCPVEEYCVLT

-632 ENERIF
+632 YNNRV
-638 YTGDTGVI
+638 YYSGDTGFI

-657 TQFGDCI
+657 TLNGSCI
-664 LHGKIPS
+664 LHGKIPNT
-671 SSICPDL
+671 SICPDL

-702 FDAYFYCDVSTTT
+702 FDAYFDCDVSTTT
-715 TTTIPCSATSIDVS
+715 TTTIPCSATSINVT
-729 FSSYTT
+729 FSAYTT
-735 TTTTANPCIGV
+735 TTTTVSPCPSFT
-746 GGSISFS
+746 GSISFS

-768 TAPRNLPVS
+768 TANRSLPVS
-777 GDVTFTLVETIF
+777 GDVTYTLVETVF

-843 DISPNAT
+843 TVSPNAT
-850 CSVVDSWYDN
+850 SSVVDSWYGN

>member
-1 MASPILIT
+1 M
-9 SCDTSI
+9 
-15 QYNVEYTGITLNN
+15 
-28 GSAYIFTFTGS
+28 
-39 TPSGCYTYNGVGTLP
+39 
-54 TVDYVSTVSTP
+54 
-65 YAGCVECLGSITP
+65 
-78 TPTPT
+78 
-83 NTETPTV
+83 
-90 TPTNTETPT
+90 
-99 VTPTESETS
+99 
-108 TPTITPTN
+108 
-116 TETPTPT
+116 
-123 ITPTNTETP
+123 
-132 TVTPTESE
+132 
-140 TPTVTPTESETPTPT
+140 
-155 ITPTNTETPTVT
+155 
-167 PTESETPTPTVTP
+167 
-180 TNTETPTV
+180 
-188 TPTNTPTCSVTT
+188 
-200 QYLEV
+200 
-205 DLGGCSNFQLSL
+205 
-217 FNDSGFTS
+217 
-225 NANALCDYIISG
+225 
-237 TAYGDLGTVYSG
+237 
-249 TEIIQQGDHNHN
+249 
-261 FNLNPVLQ
+261 
-269 PGECVTGFTVNSYT
+269 
-283 TSGCTCPVILILPAE
+283 
-298 PTPTPTI
+298 
-305 TPTPTNTETPTVTPT
+305 
-320 ESETPTP
+320 
-327 TITPTNTETPTVT
+327 
-340 PTESET
+340 
-346 PTPTV
+346 TV

-375 TNTETPTVTPTVTV
+375 TNTQTPTVTPTVTV
-389 TPTNTETPT
+389 TPTNTETPSGTLSVTQTPT

-404 ETPTVT
+404 QTSTPTVT

-424 PTDYVFNIYTF
+424 PTNTNTPSITPTDYVFNIYTF
-435 KDCCDVSNIFR
+435 RDCCDVTNIFR
-446 FNTISSTLI
+446 FNTISSTLT
-455 VGQTFYISSTGFT
+455 VGQTFYISNSVDFT
-468 GCAEVIPYEPI
+468 GCAEVIPYESI

-510 PSGPVVDCTCLE
+510 PTGPVLDCTCLE
-522 YLLYNSNSIDV
+522 YLLFNSNSLDV

-547 LILADTT
+547 FILPNTT

-604 LCPISEYCLLT
+604 LCPVEEYCVLT

-632 ENERIF
+632 YNNRV
-638 YTGDTGVI
+638 YYSGDTGFI

-657 TQFGDCI
+657 TLNGSCI
-664 LHGKIPS
+664 LHGKIPNT
-671 SSICPDL
+671 SICPDL

-702 FDAYFYCDVSTTT
+702 FDAYFDCDVSTTT
-715 TTTIPCSATSIDVS
+715 TTTIPCSATSINVT
-729 FSSYTT
+729 FSAYTT
-735 TTTTANPCIGV
+735 TTTTVSPCPSFT
-746 GGSISFS
+746 GSISFS

-768 TAPRNLPVS
+768 TANRSLPVS
-777 GDVTFTLVETIF
+777 GDVTYTLVETVF

-843 DISPNAT
+843 TVSPNAT
-850 CSVVDSWYDN
+850 SSVVDSWYGN

>member
-1 MASPILIT
+1 
-9 SCDTSI
+9 
-15 QYNVEYTGITLNN
+15 
-28 GSAYIFTFTGS
+28 
-39 TPSGCYTYNGVGTLP
+39 
-54 TVDYVSTVSTP
+54 
-65 YAGCVECLGSITP
+65 
-78 TPTPT
+78 
-83 NTETPTV
+83 
-90 TPTNTETPT
+90 
-99 VTPTESETS
+99 
-108 TPTITPTN
+108 
-116 TETPTPT
+116 
-123 ITPTNTETP
+123 
-132 TVTPTESE
+132 
-140 TPTVTPTESETPTPT
+140 
-155 ITPTNTETPTVT
+155 
-167 PTESETPTPTVTP
+167 
-180 TNTETPTV
+180 
-188 TPTNTPTCSVTT
+188 
-200 QYLEV
+200 
-205 DLGGCSNFQLSL
+205 
-217 FNDSGFTS
+217 
-225 NANALCDYIISG
+225 
-237 TAYGDLGTVYSG
+237 
-249 TEIIQQGDHNHN
+249 
-261 FNLNPVLQ
+261 
-269 PGECVTGFTVNSYT
+269 
-283 TSGCTCPVILILPAE
+283 
-298 PTPTPTI
+298 
-305 TPTPTNTETPTVTPT
+305 
-320 ESETPTP
+320 
-327 TITPTNTETPTVT
+327 
-340 PTESET
+340 
-346 PTPTV
+346 
-351 TPTNTETPTGT
+351 
-362 PSVSQTP
+362 
-369 TETSTP
+369 
-375 TNTETPTVTPTVTV
+375 
-389 TPTNTETPT
+389 
-398 VTPTNT
+398 
-404 ETPTVT
+404 
-410 PTNTQTP
+410 
-417 TVTPSIT
+417 
-424 PTDYVFNIYTF
+424 
-435 KDCCDVSNIFR
+435 
-446 FNTISSTLI
+446 
-455 VGQTFYISSTGFT
+455 
-468 GCAEVIPYEPI
+468 
-479 GENYSGVGVVFTEQS
+479 
-494 SCDDGYCP
+494 
-502 TCPTPTPT
+502 
-510 PSGPVVDCTCLE
+510 
-522 YLLYNSNSIDV
+522 LYNSNSIDV

-547 LILADTT
+547 LVVADTT

-570 YVTLIGECPAPSATV
+570 YITLIGECPAPSATV

-746 GGSISFS
+746 GGSITFS

-789 VCPGQTYQFQE
+789 ICPGQTYQFQE

>member
-15 QYNVEYTGITLNN
+15 QYNVEYTGITLNG

-99 VTPTESETS
+99 VTPTESET
-108 TPTITPTN
+108 
-116 TETPTPT
+116 PTPT
-123 ITPTNTETP
+123 I
-132 TVTPTESE
+132 
-140 TPTVTPTESETPTPT
+140 
-155 ITPTNTETPTVT
+155 
-167 PTESETPTPTVTP
+167 TP

-327 TITPTNTETPTVT
+327 TITPTPTNTETPTVT

-424 PTDYVFNIYTF
+424 PTDYAFNIYTF

-522 YLLYNSNSIDV
+522 YLLYNSDSIDV

-547 LILADTT
+547 LVLADTT

-570 YVTLIGECPAPSATV
+570 YITLIGECPAPSATV

-599 SAGWN
+599 SVGWN

-632 ENERIF
+632 YNTRVYYSGSSAF
-638 YTGDTGVI
+638 I
-646 YYTGTYWCLSA
+646 YYSTGTTSWCLS
-657 TQFGDCI
+657 TTLGGSCI
-664 LHGKIPS
+664 LHGKIPN

>member
-1 MASPILIT
+1 MAAISIT

-15 QYNVEYTGITLNN
+15 TYNVEYSGTPL
-28 GSAYIFTFTGS
+28 SPPPFAYFLTFTGS
-39 TPSGCYTYNGVGTLP
+39 TPSGCYTSTGIGSLP
-54 TVDYVSTVSTP
+54 IVDEIATVSSP
-65 YAGCVECLGSITP
+65 YAGCIECLGSITP

-99 VTPTESETS
+99 VTPTNTETPILN
-108 TPTITPTN
+108 TPTPTPTN

-123 ITPTNTETP
+123 VTPTNTETP
-132 TVTPTESE
+132 TPTVTPTNTETPILNTPTPTPTNTE
-140 TPTVTPTESETPTPT
+140 TPTPTVTPTNTETPTPTVTPTNTETPTLTPTPTESETPTPT
-155 ITPTNTETPTVT
+155 VTSTNTATPTLTPT

-180 TNTETPTV
+180 TNTATPTL
-188 TPTNTPTCSVTT
+188 TP
-200 QYLEV
+200 
-205 DLGGCSNFQLSL
+205 
-217 FNDSGFTS
+217 
-225 NANALCDYIISG
+225 
-237 TAYGDLGTVYSG
+237 
-249 TEIIQQGDHNHN
+249 
-261 FNLNPVLQ
+261 
-269 PGECVTGFTVNSYT
+269 
-283 TSGCTCPVILILPAE
+283 
-298 PTPTPTI
+298 
-305 TPTPTNTETPTVTPT
+305 TPT
-320 ESETPTP
+320 ESETPTN
-327 TITPTNTETPTVT
+327 TPTNTNSGTPT
-340 PTESET
+340 
-346 PTPTV
+346 
-351 TPTNTETPTGT
+351 
-362 PSVSQTP
+362 QTP
-369 TETSTP
+369 TLTQ
-375 TNTETPTVTPTVTV
+375 TPTVTPTVTPTLTK
-389 TPTNTETPT
+389 TPTVTPT

-410 PTNTQTP
+410 PSITPTNTN
-417 TVTPSIT
+417 TPSIT

-435 KDCCDVSNIFR
+435 RDCCDVTNIFR
-446 FNTISSTLI
+446 FNTISSTLT
-455 VGQTFYISSTGFT
+455 VGQTFYISSSVDFT
-468 GCAEVIPYEPI
+468 GCAEVIPYESI

-510 PSGPVVDCTCLE
+510 PTGPVLDCTCLE
-522 YLLYNSNSIDV
+522 YLLFNSNSLDV

-547 LILADTT
+547 FILPNTT

-604 LCPISEYCLLT
+604 LCPVEEYCVLT

-632 ENERIF
+632 HNERV
-638 YTGDTGVI
+638 YYSGDTGFI
-646 YYTGTYWCLSA
+646 YYSTGTTSWCLSSVLD
-657 TQFGDCI
+657 GSCI
-664 LHGKIPS
+664 LHGKIPN

-678 CDEVFSSGTCVTT
+678 CDELFSSGTCVTT

-702 FDAYFYCDVSTTT
+702 FDAYFDCDVSTTT
-715 TTTIPCSATSIDVS
+715 TTTIPCSATSIDVT
-729 FSSYTT
+729 FSAYTT

-768 TAPRNLPVS
+768 TTNRGLPVS
-777 GDVTFTLVETIF
+777 GDVTYTLVETVF

-843 DISPNAT
+843 TVSPNAT
-850 CSVVDSWYDN
+850 SSVVDSWYGN

>member
-90 TPTNTETPT
+90 TPTESETPTPTPTLCDCVYVDVTITQQDIDAASGNTGTSLNGVVTYQYNVCGTPSPQTTQDYTVSGTYLNSVCVKQSQVGSSFFYYSQQDEIITSGTSSYSVGGCCTALTPTPTPTVTQTPTVTETPT
-99 VTPTESETS
+99 N
-108 TPTITPTN
+108 TPTN
-116 TETPTPT
+116 TETPTQ
-123 ITPTNTETP
+123 
-132 TVTPTESE
+132 TV
-140 TPTVTPTESETPTPT
+140 
-155 ITPTNTETPTVT
+155 
-167 PTESETPTPTVTP
+167 
-180 TNTETPTV
+180 
-188 TPTNTPTCSVTT
+188 
-200 QYLEV
+200 
-205 DLGGCSNFQLSL
+205 
-217 FNDSGFTS
+217 
-225 NANALCDYIISG
+225 
-237 TAYGDLGTVYSG
+237 
-249 TEIIQQGDHNHN
+249 
-261 FNLNPVLQ
+261 
-269 PGECVTGFTVNSYT
+269 
-283 TSGCTCPVILILPAE
+283 
-298 PTPTPTI
+298 
-305 TPTPTNTETPTVTPT
+305 
-320 ESETPTP
+320 
-327 TITPTNTETPTVT
+327 TETPTVT

-362 PSVSQTP
+362 LSVTQ
-369 TETSTP
+369 
-375 TNTETPTVTPTVTV
+375 
-389 TPTNTETPT
+389 TPT

-404 ETPTVT
+404 QTSTPTVT

-424 PTDYVFNIYTF
+424 PTDYAFNIYTF

-547 LILADTT
+547 LVLADTT

-570 YVTLIGECPAPSATV
+570 YITLIGECPAPSATV

-657 TQFGDCI
+657 TQFGNCI

>member
-15 QYNVEYTGITLNN
+15 QYNVEYTGITLNG

-39 TPSGCYTYNGVGTLP
+39 TPSGCYTYNGIGTP
-54 TVDYVSTVSTP
+54 PVVDYVSTVSTL

-99 VTPTESETS
+99 VTPT
-108 TPTITPTN
+108 N
-116 TETPTPT
+116 TE
-123 ITPTNTETP
+123 
-132 TVTPTESE
+132 
-140 TPTVTPTESETPTPT
+140 
-155 ITPTNTETPTVT
+155 
-167 PTESETPTPTVTP
+167 TPTVTP

-188 TPTNTPTCSVTT
+188 
-200 QYLEV
+200 
-205 DLGGCSNFQLSL
+205 
-217 FNDSGFTS
+217 
-225 NANALCDYIISG
+225 
-237 TAYGDLGTVYSG
+237 
-249 TEIIQQGDHNHN
+249 
-261 FNLNPVLQ
+261 
-269 PGECVTGFTVNSYT
+269 
-283 TSGCTCPVILILPAE
+283 
-298 PTPTPTI
+298 
-305 TPTPTNTETPTVTPT
+305 TPTNTETPTVTPT

-346 PTPTV
+346 PTPTITPTNTETPTVTPSVTV

-375 TNTETPTVTPTVTV
+375 TNTQTPTVTPTETSTPTNTQTPTVTPTVTV

-398 VTPTNT
+398 GTLSVTQTPTVTPTNT
-404 ETPTVT
+404 QTSTPTVT

-424 PTDYVFNIYTF
+424 PTNTNTPSITPTDYAFNIYTF
-435 KDCCDVSNIFR
+435 KDCCDETNIFR

-455 VGQTFYISSTGFT
+455 VGQTFYITSTGFT

-494 SCDDGYCP
+494 SCDDGFCP

-547 LILADTT
+547 LVVADTT

-570 YVTLIGECPAPSATV
+570 YITLIGECPAPSATV

-789 VCPGQTYQFQE
+789 ICPGQTYQFQE

>member
-15 QYNVEYTGITLNN
+15 QYNVEYTGITLNG

-39 TPSGCYTYNGVGTLP
+39 TPSGCYTYNGIGTP
-54 TVDYVSTVSTP
+54 PVVDYVSTVSTL

-99 VTPTESETS
+99 VTPT
-108 TPTITPTN
+108 N
-116 TETPTPT
+116 TE
-123 ITPTNTETP
+123 
-132 TVTPTESE
+132 
-140 TPTVTPTESETPTPT
+140 
-155 ITPTNTETPTVT
+155 
-167 PTESETPTPTVTP
+167 TPTVTP

-188 TPTNTPTCSVTT
+188 
-200 QYLEV
+200 
-205 DLGGCSNFQLSL
+205 
-217 FNDSGFTS
+217 
-225 NANALCDYIISG
+225 
-237 TAYGDLGTVYSG
+237 
-249 TEIIQQGDHNHN
+249 
-261 FNLNPVLQ
+261 
-269 PGECVTGFTVNSYT
+269 
-283 TSGCTCPVILILPAE
+283 
-298 PTPTPTI
+298 
-305 TPTPTNTETPTVTPT
+305 TPTNTETPTVTPT

-346 PTPTV
+346 PTPTITPTNTETPTVTPSVTV

-375 TNTETPTVTPTVTV
+375 TNTQTPTVTPTETSTPTNTQTPTVTPTVTV

-398 VTPTNT
+398 GTLSVTQTPTVTPTNT
-404 ETPTVT
+404 QTSTPTVT

-424 PTDYVFNIYTF
+424 PTNTNTPSITPTDYAFNIYTF
-435 KDCCDVSNIFR
+435 KDCCDETNIFR

-455 VGQTFYISSTGFT
+455 VGQTFYITSTGFT

-494 SCDDGYCP
+494 SCDDGFCP

-547 LILADTT
+547 LVVADTT

-570 YVTLIGECPAPSATV
+570 YITLIGECPAPSSTV

-604 LCPISEYCLLT
+604 LCPIDEYCLLT

-620 ELYDGTYYSAGT
+620 ELYDGTYYSGST
-632 ENERIF
+632 YLDRVV
-638 YTGDTGVI
+638 YSGDNAVI
-646 YYTGTYWCLSA
+646 YYTGTYWCLSE
-657 TQFGDCI
+657 TLGGDCI

-691 TSTTNPCNIFD
+691 TSTTNPCNVFD

-768 TAPRNLPVS
+768 TTSRDLPVS

-808 LEPSNIFVDVDLI
+808 LEPSNIFVDVDIL

-843 DISPNAT
+843 TVSPNAT
-850 CSVVDSWYDN
+850 GSFVDSWYDN